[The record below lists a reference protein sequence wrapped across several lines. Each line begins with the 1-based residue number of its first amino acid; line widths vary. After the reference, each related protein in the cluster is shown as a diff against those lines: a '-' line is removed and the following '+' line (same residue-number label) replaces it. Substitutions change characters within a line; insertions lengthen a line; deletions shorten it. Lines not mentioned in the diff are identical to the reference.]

1 MEDMAEV
8 QQVQGNGGI
17 QVRWGKTVKLQQCQK
32 KVRPDEYTDA
42 RVQFECYQAD
52 QSRQMRNTHVV
63 QKDQWI
69 SGDEL
74 LFLLVQGHSQF
85 STFPRDEKGERKR
98 GLWKTKQVHK
108 WNRVKSKG
116 TT

>member
-1 MEDMAEV
+1 MGLLGHRQD
-8 QQVQGNGGI
+8 GGHGRGSAGSR
-17 QVRWGKTVKLQQCQK
+17 QWWDPSEMRENCQAPTMPK
-32 KVRPDEYTDA
+32 KRSDHTDA

-52 QSRQMRNTHVV
+52 QSRQMRNTHMV

-108 WNRVKSKG
+108 
-116 TT
+116 